1 MIQHLLLLI
10 DLESWRE
17 NNQEGLAVQKIR
29 IGFIGSGYMGQRAH
43 IANYAT
49 LPDVELTALA
59 EGRRETAKAVAQR
72 YGIRTTYS
80 NHKEMLEKAKLDAV
94 VAIMH
99 FSLHHAVV
107 PDILEK
113 GLPLLTEKPIC
124 VSLKTGEKF
133 LKQVEENDTIYQVG
147 YMKRCDPATRFVK
160 ETIAQWK
167 QSKEFGSLNYL
178 RVTMPPGDWIFEM
191 DPPIN
196 MGDKASYDNETPEKS
211 PGWMTKEQA
220 RAYMDFINYYI
231 HQVNLI
237 RYLLNEDYSVEYVN
251 SSGKILVAKSNSGVS
266 IVLEMATYQ
275 VVNEWHEFYESFFD
289 KGKIKLSLPAPLTRQ
304 RAGEVEIYKN
314 KGKNSLYQKPVIVQK
329 WSMLEQASFFIDAVR
344 NKKRSISPASDAVKD
359 LQIAEVYV
367 KKLFA
372 G

>member
-1 MIQHLLLLI
+1 M
-10 DLESWRE
+10 E
-17 NNQEGLAVQKIR
+17 KIK
-29 IGFIGSGYMGQRAH
+29 IGFVGAGYMGQRAH

-59 EGRRETAKAVAQR
+59 EGRTETAKAVAQC
-72 YGIRTTYS
+72 YGIKTTYS
-80 NHKEMLEKAKLDAV
+80 NHKEMLQKAKLDAV
-94 VAIMH
+94 VAIM
-99 FSLHHAVV
+99 FFTLHHTVV
-107 PDILEK
+107 PDIVEK

-124 VSLKTGEKF
+124 VSHETGKQLVKQAEEK
-133 LKQVEENDTIYQVG
+133 DIIYQVG

-160 ETIAQWK
+160 EKIAQWK
-167 QSKEFGSLNYL
+167 HSKEFGSLNYL
-178 RVTMPPGDWIFEM
+178 RVTMPPGDWILAM

-196 MGDKASYDNETPEKS
+196 MGDKASYDNETPERS

-220 RAYMDFINYYI
+220 RVYMDFINYYI

-237 RYLLNEDYSVEYVN
+237 RYLLNEDYSVEYVD
-251 SSGKILVAKSNSGVS
+251 SSGKVLVAKSNSGIV

-275 VVNEWHEFYESFFD
+275 VVNEWHEFYEAFFE
-289 KGKIKLSLPAPLTRQ
+289 KGKIKLSLPAPLARQ
-304 RAGEVEIYKN
+304 RAGEVGIYKN

-329 WSMLEQASFFIDAVR
+329 WSMLEQARFFIDAVR

-359 LQIAEVYV
+359 LQIAEDYV
-367 KKLFA
+367 KKLLA